1 MFPKTFESYWSRI
14 YWHHSPHHTT
24 ISPPW
29 FVVDS
34 PRDRFVFPLIGQVQP
49 RVFQLEIYWNSSDKT
64 MRYHQHHQHNNHNL
78 SLIIGILSTEKLT
91 ASLFFYWLTSR
102 LLSLYVYC
110 WDWFLRFPH
119 TMNHRGECNLAGV
132 VEETRLPS
140 YTIYT
145 ESNLL
150 LVQRFLALLKQRIP
164 GDTESPPINCFI
176 HWTDYVN

>member
-119 TMNHRGECNLAGV
+119 TMNHRGECNLAGRWRQDYQV
-132 VEETRLPS
+132 IPFTPLLIS
-140 YTIYT
+140 YWCNSLHCSNKDYSRET
-145 ESNLL
+145 ESGSH
-150 LVQRFLALLKQRIP
+150 QQ
-164 GDTESPPINCFI
+164 
-176 HWTDYVN
+176 